1 MSVTIGYE
9 NEGEWQQKYVLLLDG
24 STDGLEVLSLSFA
37 IYPKDTKV
45 ISQSFGS
52 KIKGI
57 VVGARGDDP
66 MACAYITKGGLS
78 QKSVNLVVQAGKN
91 TTEAL
96 IKIFVWRLNSGNE
109 MIWVFISLNQ
119 KVTFINENKWLVNCF
134 GGCTT
139 ILTSVY
145 EHKILV
151 YNVLPN

>member
-9 NEGEWQQKYVLLLDG
+9 YEGEWQQKYVLLLYG
-24 STDGLEVLSLSFA
+24 STDGLEVLSQSFA

-96 IKIFVWRLNSGNE
+96 IKIFV
-109 MIWVFISLNQ
+109 
-119 KVTFINENKWLVNCF
+119 
-134 GGCTT
+134 
-139 ILTSVY
+139 
-145 EHKILV
+145 
-151 YNVLPN
+151 